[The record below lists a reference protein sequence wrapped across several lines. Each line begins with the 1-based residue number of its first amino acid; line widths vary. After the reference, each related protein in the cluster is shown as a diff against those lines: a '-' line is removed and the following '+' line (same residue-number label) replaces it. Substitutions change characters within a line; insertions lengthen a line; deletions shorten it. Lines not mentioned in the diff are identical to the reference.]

1 MLPATALLDPPSKVV
16 IPRLSSQSANGSTA
30 KSANESKSPILLS
43 DSDGQGHK
51 ISPQAH
57 ELWKGVQHRM
67 LFSPCDDN
75 KSVPQLIDT
84 CQKICEKLRQSTMP
98 DALSLVSDMR
108 RLEEAEPDNNAA
120 DESHRPNK
128 AALTTVGLL
137 VHGLTVANI
146 VVGGPAYA
154 AMRLSPGDIIINVD
168 GQEVTEDTFPDA
180 VVGCDV
186 PVFEGRIH

>member
-16 IPRLSSQSANGSTA
+16 IPRLSSQSANGSPA
-30 KSANESKSPILLS
+30 KSAKASG
-43 DSDGQGHK
+43 DGQGHK
-51 ISPQAH
+51 ISNQAH
-57 ELWKGVQHRM
+57 ELWNRVQHHM

-98 DALSLVSDMR
+98 DALSLTSDMR
-108 RLEEAEPDNNAA
+108 RLEESEPDNNAA
-120 DESHRPNK
+120 DESHRRNK

-137 VHGLTVANI
+137 VHGLTVASI

>member
-1 MLPATALLDPPSKVV
+1 MLPATALLDPPSKVL
-16 IPRLSSQSANGSTA
+16 IPRLSSQS
-30 KSANESKSPILLS
+30 KESESPILLS
-43 DSDGQGHK
+43 DGDGQGHK
-51 ISPQAH
+51 ISNQAH
-57 ELWKGVQHRM
+57 ELWNGVKHHM

-98 DALSLVSDMR
+98 DVLSLMSDMP
-108 RLEEAEPDNNAA
+108 RLEESEPDNNAA
-120 DESHRPNK
+120 DESHRRNK